1 MALIANES
9 FDDFIL
15 FSFWFQDSKFAS
27 IDLNCKRVMILDN
40 WLFQYGKVA
49 CTDVKN
55 KQTVIKNEQVIQDCG
70 AAAADQE
77 PFQPK

>member
-1 MALIANES
+1 
-9 FDDFIL
+9 
-15 FSFWFQDSKFAS
+15 
-27 IDLNCKRVMILDN
+27 MILDN